1 MKDTAGLVAY
11 HEAHLDDFMWDD
23 RLDVAIYTCE
33 DADIAKKVRKALRK
47 SGDVETLRRELISE
61 RPLALRAESGLFS
74 QGENAWADRAFAA
87 LADGSLVA
95 DKKGM
100 LMLET
105 SEGGSQVIL
114 VEVKAQ
120 LAPTPKALDE
130 CRGQAI
136 AAYQD
141 HLEQAW
147 IEELRLKYPHD
158 INREALY
165 SLVRK

>member
-1 MKDTAGLVAY
+1 
-11 HEAHLDDFMWDD
+11 
-23 RLDVAIYTCE
+23 
-33 DADIAKKVRKALRK
+33 
-47 SGDVETLRRELISE
+47 
-61 RPLALRAESGLFS
+61 LRAETGLFS
-74 QGENAWADRAFAA
+74 QGENPWADRAFSA

-105 SEGGSQVIL
+105 SEGGSQIIL

-120 LAPTPKALDE
+120 LAPAPKALDE